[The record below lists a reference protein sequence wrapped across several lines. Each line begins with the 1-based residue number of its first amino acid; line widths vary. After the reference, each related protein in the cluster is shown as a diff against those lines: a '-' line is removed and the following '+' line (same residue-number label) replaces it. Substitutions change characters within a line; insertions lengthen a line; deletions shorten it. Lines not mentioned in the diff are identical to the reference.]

1 MQLTYYY
8 ERSIWIHEYLLFR
21 TITSQPDSKT
31 GQAYYSTDK
40 TEVQDVKPK
49 TELQPMCLAFQPN
62 ASGKRI
68 SFTIPSIREIPS

>member
-1 MQLTYYY
+1 VQLTYYY
-8 ERSIWIHEYLLFR
+8 ERSIWIHEYLLFQ
-21 TITSQPDSKT
+21 TLTSQPDSKT

>member
-8 ERSIWIHEYLLFR
+8 ERSICIHEYLLFQ
-21 TITSQPDSKT
+21 TLTSQPDSKT